1 MIDWPLLLKSALL
14 CGLALSLVLTAI
26 AAISAA
32 IAPDMWIGDYP
43 RDIKEMYG
51 PMSARAA
58 RIRPFVAVLFF
69 FAVLAIPI
77 LGLFVLGSSVGSI
90 PFLPA
95 LVFSVIVLLVFNG
108 FDLLVLDWLFFC
120 TIQPR
125 QMVLPGTEGNP
136 AYRDYRFHFNGF
148 LKGLG
153 FSLVGGFVV
162 ACGWMV
168 TQIII
173 TQQ

>member
-1 MIDWPLLLKSALL
+1 MDWPLLFTSALL
-14 CGLALSLVLTAI
+14 CGLVLSLVLTTI
-26 AAISAA
+26 AVISAA
-32 IAPDMWIGDYP
+32 IAPDMWIDDYP
-43 RDIKEMYG
+43 PAIKESYG
-51 PMSARAA
+51 PMSPGAA

-69 FAVLAIPI
+69 FAVLAVPI
-77 LGLFVLGSSVGSI
+77 LGLSALGSNVGYI
-90 PFLPA
+90 QFLPA
-95 LVFSVIVLLVFNG
+95 LVFSVFTLLVFNV

-136 AYRDYRFHFNGF
+136 AYRDYRFHFIGF

-153 FSLVGGFVV
+153 FCLVGGLVV
-162 ACGWMV
+162 ACGWTV
-168 TQIII
+168 TQMVI